1 MRRLFVGM
9 VAMLSLAV
17 VSLVAQNAG
26 PASKS
31 KPYTPPKT
39 PWGDPDLQGQW
50 PAYAN
55 IPMQRPLSAA
65 EKATLSPEE
74 LAKREEQFRRQAD
87 ADNEE
92 FAGGNATTTIKPP
105 RYWG

>member
-1 MRRLFVGM
+1 MRRRL
-9 VAMLSLAV
+9 LAV
-17 VSLVAQNAG
+17 MGALLFLAVMPSVAQTAS

-65 EKATLSPEE
+65 EKATLGPEE
-74 LAKREEQFRRQAD
+74 LAKR
-87 ADNEE
+87 
-92 FAGGNATTTIKPP
+92 
-105 RYWG
+105 